1 MGTAAL
7 PRPALAPRTKGF
19 REVPDRP
26 ETAAHESTFHC
37 EDQDE

>member
-1 MGTAAL
+1 MGTATL

-19 REVPDRP
+19 REVPERSD
-26 ETAAHESTFHC
+26 TAAHESTFHC